1 MTAHH
6 AYYRCHRHL
15 SSQGR
20 KDPTVTS
27 RMWLD
32 SCMPLSFV
40 LVIRLDRPWYML
52 YVAYVQV
59 TGRNELLGLPGSS
72 FVFAGE
78 RDGKNM

>member
-1 MTAHH
+1 
-6 AYYRCHRHL
+6 
-15 SSQGR
+15 
-20 KDPTVTS
+20 
-27 RMWLD
+27 MWLD

-52 YVAYVQV
+52 YVAFVQV

-72 FVFAGE
+72 FVFAEE

>member
-6 AYYRCHRHL
+6 AYDSCHRPL

-32 SCMPLSFV
+32 SCVPLSFV

-52 YVAYVQV
+52 YMAFVQV
-59 TGRNELLGLPGSS
+59 TGRNELLGLPGAG